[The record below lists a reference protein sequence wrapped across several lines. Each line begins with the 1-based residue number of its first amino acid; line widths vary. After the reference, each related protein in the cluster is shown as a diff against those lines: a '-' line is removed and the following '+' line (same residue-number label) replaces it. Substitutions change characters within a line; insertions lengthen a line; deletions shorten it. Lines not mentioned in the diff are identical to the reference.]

1 MYTNVWY
8 VAARSSELEDKPLH
22 TQMLGTNF
30 VLFRDKEGM
39 PACLSN
45 ACPHRGASLSNGSCN
60 QQGMVVCPFHGWQF
74 DREGNCTLIPSV
86 GQDDPQTAAPGV
98 KTDYYP
104 TVEKHGLIWV
114 FLGDE
119 PEAAEPIFE
128 LPELEDPNFTYI
140 EHDVIFESNFHLAKF
155 SNLDYVHL
163 PIVHGIKFEDQENPF
178 QPPSHTVERTDYGL
192 TAFIQTEA
200 TYSEGEWE
208 NVRKKGTQI
217 KSVLKY
223 FLAGQTLR
231 GEVEIGAVGSGQ
243 FNCFYE
249 FSTPINQTTTMM
261 RYYFFRNFM
270 TQKDMDS
277 FALERNLKNI
287 FQDKEIAEAQVPRA
301 GPDGMPTIVGKHED
315 TNLKVYWEL
324 MHEMRDKGWQINHKK
339 WQELIADGEHCVVP
353 SIARKNSPEGW
364 EYSPIPRLKATN
376 D

>member
-1 MYTNVWY
+1 MYTNIWY
-8 VAARSSELEDKPLH
+8 VATRSSELEDKPLH

-30 VLFRDKEGM
+30 VLFRDKEGI

-74 DREGNCTLIPSV
+74 DREGNCTKIPSI
-86 GQDDPQTAAPGV
+86 GDDDPQTAAPGV

-208 NVRKKGTQI
+208 NVREKGTQV

-277 FALERNLKNI
+277 VALERNLKNI

-315 TNLKVYWEL
+315 TILKVYWEL
-324 MHEMRDKGWQINHKK
+324 MHEMRDKGWQINNKK
-339 WQELIADGEHCVVP
+339 WQELIADGEYCVIP
-353 SIARKNSPEGW
+353 SIARKNNPEGW
-364 EYSPIPRLKATN
+364 EYPPIPRLKATN
-376 D
+376 G

>member
-1 MYTNVWY
+1 
-8 VAARSSELEDKPLH
+8 
-22 TQMLGTNF
+22 MLGTNF
-30 VLFRDKEGM
+30 VLFRDKKGL

-74 DREGNCTLIPSV
+74 DREGNCTKIPSI
-86 GQDDPQTAAPGV
+86 GDDDPQTAAPGV

-208 NVRKKGTQI
+208 NVREKGTQV

-301 GPDGMPTIVGKHED
+301 GPDGMPTIVGKYED
-315 TNLKVYWEL
+315 TILKVYWEL
-324 MHEMRDKGWQINHKK
+324 MHEMRDKGWQINNKK
-339 WQELIADGEHCVVP
+339 WQELIADGEYCVIP
-353 SIARKNSPEGW
+353 SIARKNNPEGW
-364 EYSPIPRLKATN
+364 EYPPIPRLKATN
-376 D
+376 V

>member
-1 MYTNVWY
+1 M
-8 VAARSSELEDKPLH
+8 
-22 TQMLGTNF
+22 
-30 VLFRDKEGM
+30 
-39 PACLSN
+39 
-45 ACPHRGASLSNGSCN
+45 
-60 QQGMVVCPFHGWQF
+60 
-74 DREGNCTLIPSV
+74 
-86 GQDDPQTAAPGV
+86 
-98 KTDYYP
+98 
-104 TVEKHGLIWV
+104 

-208 NVRKKGTQI
+208 NVREKGTQV

-301 GPDGMPTIVGKHED
+301 GPDGMPTIVGKYED
-315 TNLKVYWEL
+315 TILKVYWEL
-324 MHEMRDKGWQINHKK
+324 MHEMRDKGWQINNKK
-339 WQELIADGEHCVVP
+339 WQELIADGEYCVIP
-353 SIARKNSPEGW
+353 SIARKNNPEGW
-364 EYSPIPRLKATN
+364 EYPPIPRLKATN
-376 D
+376 V

>member
-1 MYTNVWY
+1 MYTNIWY

-30 VLFRDKEGM
+30 VLFRDKEGI

-74 DREGNCTLIPSV
+74 DREGNCTKIPSI
-86 GQDDPQTAAPGV
+86 GDDDPQTAAPGV

-208 NVRKKGTQI
+208 NVREKGTQV

-315 TNLKVYWEL
+315 TILKVYWEL
-324 MHEMRDKGWQINHKK
+324 MHEMRDKGWQINNKK
-339 WQELIADGEHCVVP
+339 WQELIADGEYCVIP
-353 SIARKNSPEGW
+353 SIARKNNPEGW
-364 EYSPIPRLKATN
+364 EYPPIPRLKATN
-376 D
+376 G

>member
-74 DREGNCTLIPSV
+74 DREGNCKLIPSI
-86 GQDDPQTAAPGV
+86 GQDDPQSAAPGV

-140 EHDVIFESNFHLAKF
+140 EYDVIFESNFHLAKF

-178 QPPSHTVERTDYGL
+178 QPPSHKVERTDYGL
-192 TAFIQTEA
+192 TASIQTEA

-208 NVRKKGTQI
+208 NVREKGTQV

-249 FSTPINQTTTMM
+249 FSTPIDQTTTMM

-277 FALERNLKNI
+277 VALERNLKNI

-315 TNLKVYWEL
+315 TILKVYWEL
-324 MHEMRDKGWQINHKK
+324 MHEMRDKGWQIDNKK
-339 WQELIADGEHCVVP
+339 WQGLIADGEYCVVP
-353 SIARKNSPEGW
+353 SIARKVNPEGW
-364 EYSPIPRLKATN
+364 EYAPIPRLKGAN

>member
-1 MYTNVWY
+1 MYTNIWY

-30 VLFRDKEGM
+30 VLFRDKEGI

-86 GQDDPQTAAPGV
+86 GQDDPQTAAPGA

-208 NVRKKGTQI
+208 NVREKGTQV

-315 TNLKVYWEL
+315 TILKVYWEL
-324 MHEMRDKGWQINHKK
+324 MHEMRDKGWQINNKK
-339 WQELIADGEHCVVP
+339 WQELIADGEYCVIP
-353 SIARKNSPEGW
+353 SIARKNNPEGW
-364 EYSPIPRLKATN
+364 EYPPIPRLKATN
-376 D
+376 G